1 MLNKQQHENPYFIYT
16 IITVW
21 QKIIA
26 FHLNTHHG
34 KMDDKVIFLNRIWQH
49 TCNSSTQESEEGR
62 ELEAALA
69 TRQGPY
75 LKEAKH
81 QKGYLLCTSSFRFLS
96 FF

>member
-1 MLNKQQHENPYFIYT
+1 MVNKKQQENLYFIYT
-16 IITVW
+16 IVIVW
-21 QKIIA
+21 QKITA

-34 KMDDKVIFLNRIWQH
+34 KMDAKGIFLNRIWQ
-49 TCNSSTQESEEGR
+49 CNPTTQESEAGR
-62 ELEAALA
+62 ELAAARA

-75 LKEAKH
+75 LKKAKQQ